1 MCVLLQH
8 HVPTLTRGMTVAL
21 TADHSTRTL
30 TLTLTRTLWG
40 GQRLVAVALTAD
52 HPSRT
57 LALAQPERSGVTS
70 AWILWLVKALLIV

>member
-52 HPSRT
+52 HPTQTLTRT
-57 LALAQPERSGVTS
+57 RTPGSGQCLDALTCEG
-70 AWILWLVKALLIV
+70 